1 MALDYVD
8 FASFVSRMLSN
19 AVHSL
24 SVRLGRTNL
33 LSALPVGQVDT
44 IFPHQVIGIKK
55 CPFIQKGQQQ

>member
-1 MALDYVD
+1 MALDYGD

-33 LSALPVGQVDT
+33 LSALPIGQGDT
-44 IFPHQVIGIKK
+44 ISTSGNRD
-55 CPFIQKGQQQ
+55 